1 MSFQETWDAIP
12 KPLGGNKK
20 GYKKGFKDGYDAREN
35 DFIELKNAFKDLS
48 DAVGPVLM
56 GGYDRQ
62 LLIEKIKE
70 KYKL

>member
-1 MSFQETWDAIP
+1 MIFQEAWDALH

-20 GYKKGFKDGYDAREN
+20 GYKKGFKDGFDCREQE
-35 DFIELKNAFKDLS
+35 FIELTNALKECFS
-48 DAVGPVLM
+48 VIEPVLM

-62 LLIEKIKE
+62 LLIEKLKE